1 MSKSIVKN
9 SLYLLFCSFLLFS
22 FLAPNSGYASDQSE
36 IQLQSVFISK
46 SSCFISISGITAN
59 CTSSLNTRS
68 STKLSIKMELQKK
81 KSGTF
86 ETIKTWSAS
95 KTGTYLSVVYA
106 ADKNIG
112 VSPNPEYISESV
124 IQPYG
129 TSAPRNVWNL
139 ASKGRYN
146 FSGQAKY
153 DNLYSNYKLTGV
165 SRAKIAVYNYSS
177 STLTLKV
184 VKDGFLYSTVLSTQV
199 AGNTTK
205 NPAVFYVNLD
215 ASKNYILI
223 FMSPSNFSG
232 YIEKA

>member
-1 MSKSIVKN
+1 MKILKQSIIVF
-9 SLYLLFCSFLLFS
+9 LCTLFVIGNCS
-22 FLAPNSGYASDQSE
+22 
-36 IQLQSVFISK
+36 
-46 SSCFISISGITAN
+46 T
-59 CTSSLNTRS
+59 
-68 STKLSIKMELQKK
+68 
-81 KSGTF
+81 
-86 ETIKTWSAS
+86 
-95 KTGTYLSVVYA
+95 VYA

-232 YIEKA
+232 YIEKRKGFGDL

>member
-1 MSKSIVKN
+1 MKILKQSIIVF
-9 SLYLLFCSFLLFS
+9 LCTLFVIGNCS
-22 FLAPNSGYASDQSE
+22 
-36 IQLQSVFISK
+36 
-46 SSCFISISGITAN
+46 T
-59 CTSSLNTRS
+59 
-68 STKLSIKMELQKK
+68 
-81 KSGTF
+81 
-86 ETIKTWSAS
+86 
-95 KTGTYLSVVYA
+95 VYA

-199 AGNTTK
+199 SGNTTK